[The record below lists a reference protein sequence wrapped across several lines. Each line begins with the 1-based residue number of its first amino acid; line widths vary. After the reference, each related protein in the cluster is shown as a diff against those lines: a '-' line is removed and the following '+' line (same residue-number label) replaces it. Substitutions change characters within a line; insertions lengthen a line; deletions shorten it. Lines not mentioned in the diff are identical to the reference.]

1 MHDSYRTS
9 LPLHGVGVEEDRSSL
24 ENNGPARGSYDI
36 LTIDGKIDLQ
46 MELLFGF
53 QIEFLQNVCA
63 LYGIADLN
71 CSTLN

>member
-24 ENNGPARGSYDI
+24 ENNESARGSYDI

-46 MELLFGF
+46 MELLFRF
-53 QIEFLQNVCA
+53 
-63 LYGIADLN
+63 
-71 CSTLN
+71 